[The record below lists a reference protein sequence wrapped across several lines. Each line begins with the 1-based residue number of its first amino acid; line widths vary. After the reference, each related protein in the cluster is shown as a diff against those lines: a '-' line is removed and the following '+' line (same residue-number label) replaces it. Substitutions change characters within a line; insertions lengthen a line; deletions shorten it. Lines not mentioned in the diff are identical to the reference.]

1 MLSNTEPWCCTFTS
15 SCLGDGALLLGSSLC
30 IQLSAV
36 PLWISMHSLL
46 GSLHLPLLIANRVL
60 VVVVCKQL
68 ALLYKTQSS
77 GSRKL
82 IFMVTEKKTECIL
95 KVQKLENKTNIFF
108 QIIIST
114 IKDGLFEF
122 SNDSLC

>member
-1 MLSNTEPWCCTFTS
+1 
-15 SCLGDGALLLGSSLC
+15 
-30 IQLSAV
+30 
-36 PLWISMHSLL
+36 
-46 GSLHLPLLIANRVL
+46 
-60 VVVVCKQL
+60 
-68 ALLYKTQSS
+68 
-77 GSRKL
+77 
-82 IFMVTEKKTECIL
+82 MVTEKKTECIL

>member
-1 MLSNTEPWCCTFTS
+1 
-15 SCLGDGALLLGSSLC
+15 
-30 IQLSAV
+30 
-36 PLWISMHSLL
+36 MHSLL